1 MNAERSPI
9 EPLSPAQSLKPF
21 VGDPDFMA
29 SLARGLLVIAAF
41 AKQEQRQ
48 TIADLARLTDLPRAT
63 VRRCLYTLK
72 ALGYVEHTDNLYQLK
87 PKILTLGYAYLS
99 STQLAVTAQPY
110 LERVSQQVN
119 ESCSLAILENNEI
132 LYVGRS
138 PVKRVMSVVL
148 NVGSRLPAYCSS
160 MGRVLLAAQSPET
173 RQQYYQAVKRT
184 ALTERT
190 VHTKTELE
198 PLLLQITEQGYAIT
212 NQELELGLCSI
223 AVPVH
228 NVFGEVVAA
237 MNISLQAA
245 LVSEDQM
252 KHTLLPVLQQAAAEL
267 SNQLG
272 H

>member
-1 MNAERSPI
+1 MDVER
-9 EPLSPAQSLKPF
+9 PLEAAPTPAQSLKPF
-21 VGDPDFMA
+21 VGDPDFMT

-72 ALGYVEHTDNLYQLK
+72 ELGYVEYADNLYQLK
-87 PKILTLGYAYLS
+87 PKVLTLGYAYLS

-110 LERVSQQVN
+110 LEQVSQAVN

-160 MGRVLLAAQSPET
+160 MGRVLLAAQSPEA
-173 RQQYYQAVKRT
+173 RQLYYQQVKRT
-184 ALTERT
+184 PLTDRT
-190 VHTKTELE
+190 VYTKADLE
-198 PLLLQITEQGYAIT
+198 PLLEKIAQQGYAIT
-212 NQELELGLCSI
+212 NQELEIGLCSI
-223 AVPVH
+223 AVPVR
-228 NVFGEVVAA
+228 NVFGDVVAA

-245 LVSEDQM
+245 LISEDDM
-252 KHTLLPVLQQAAAEL
+252 KQTLLPVLLRAAAEL
-267 SNQLG
+267 ANQLG